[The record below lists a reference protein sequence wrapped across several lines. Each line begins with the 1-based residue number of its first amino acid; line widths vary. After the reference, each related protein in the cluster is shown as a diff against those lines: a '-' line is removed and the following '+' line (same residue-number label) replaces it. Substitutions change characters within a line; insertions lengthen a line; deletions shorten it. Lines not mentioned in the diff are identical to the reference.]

1 MCEMFQLSL
10 DTPLPVSRCWYE
22 SINGERW
29 EWTAVVGGGHKEQWK
44 MREKWMKRSEISLS
58 ASLNGQFHTCSEQVS
73 SQSDWWVSSLKVG
86 WRIKWFFRVTFDS
99 ETVLPIFTAEC
110 WHLLVI
116 SVFKN
121 KWTPMVM
128 VLHFQFGPSC
138 LHYDQH
144 RASCSGC
151 LTVLLKQ
158 VSSKQALINTNANIW
173 NGLSVTYLYFLGLI
187 FSNCCVTSPKIKN
200 VVFVEDI
207 KNFVVPSCFALR
219 TDLCLKMKVP

>member
-1 MCEMFQLSL
+1 MEKDESEQLF
-10 DTPLPVSRCWYE
+10 W
-22 SINGERW
+22 
-29 EWTAVVGGGHKEQWK
+29 GGWAYRTVEWK
-44 MREKWMKRSEISLS
+44 MRERWMKRSEISLS
-58 ASLNGQFHTCSEQVS
+58 ASLNGQFHTCI
-73 SQSDWWVSSLKVG
+73 QSKWLVGELPQG
-86 WRIKWFFRVTFDS
+86 WRIKWFFRVTSDS

-110 WHLLVI
+110 WHLLVM

-144 RASCSGC
+144 RASCSDC

-187 FSNCCVTSPKIKN
+187 FSNCCVTSPKLRMFFFYRHYFYTVMYFTLPSNCFNTWVTFFILSSVKRVEEYWTLRN
-200 VVFVEDI
+200 V
-207 KNFVVPSCFALR
+207 LR
-219 TDLCLKMKVP
+219 Q